1 MIITQLSHNVITLL
15 NILAITIMF
24 DRLQREKRDGVLF
37 GLMETFRLLVGGIIR
52 DSNIKAENTERS
64 AEVECTL
71 LQLERRG

>member
-1 MIITQLSHNVITLL
+1 MLIVFITLL

-24 DRLQREKRDGVLF
+24 DRLQREKRDSVLF
-37 GLMETFRLLVGGIIR
+37 GLMEIFRLLVGGIIR
-52 DSNIKAENTERS
+52 DSNIKAENIERP

>member
-1 MIITQLSHNVITLL
+1 MLIVFITLL

-24 DRLQREKRDGVLF
+24 DRLQREKRDDVLF
-37 GLMETFRLLVGGIIR
+37 GLMEIFRLLVGGIIR
-52 DSNIKAENTERS
+52 DSNIEAENIERP

>member
-1 MIITQLSHNVITLL
+1 MLIVFITLL

-37 GLMETFRLLVGGIIR
+37 GLMEIFRLLVGGIIR
-52 DSNIKAENTERS
+52 DSNIKAENIERP

>member
-1 MIITQLSHNVITLL
+1 MLIVFITLL
-15 NILAITIMF
+15 NILAITMF

-37 GLMETFRLLVGGIIR
+37 GLMEIFRLLVGGIIR
-52 DSNIKAENTERS
+52 DSNIKAENIERP

>member
-1 MIITQLSHNVITLL
+1 MLIVFITLL

-37 GLMETFRLLVGGIIR
+37 GLMEMFRLLVGGIIR
-52 DSNIKAENTERS
+52 DSNIKAENTERP

-71 LQLERRG
+71 LQSERRG

>member
-1 MIITQLSHNVITLL
+1 MLIVFITLL

-37 GLMETFRLLVGGIIR
+37 GLMEIFRLLVGGIIR
-52 DSNIKAENTERS
+52 DSNIKAENIERP
-64 AEVECTL
+64 AEVQCTL

>member
-1 MIITQLSHNVITLL
+1 MLIVFITLL

-37 GLMETFRLLVGGIIR
+37 GLMEIFRILVGGIIR
-52 DSNIKAENTERS
+52 DSNIKAENIERP

>member
-1 MIITQLSHNVITLL
+1 MMLIVFITLL

-24 DRLQREKRDGVLF
+24 DRLQREKRDSVLF
-37 GLMETFRLLVGGIIR
+37 GLMEIFRLLVGGIIR
-52 DSNIKAENTERS
+52 DSNIKAENIERP

>member
-1 MIITQLSHNVITLL
+1 MLIVFITLL

-37 GLMETFRLLVGGIIR
+37 GLMGIFRLLVGGIIR
-52 DSNIKAENTERS
+52 DSNIKAENIERP